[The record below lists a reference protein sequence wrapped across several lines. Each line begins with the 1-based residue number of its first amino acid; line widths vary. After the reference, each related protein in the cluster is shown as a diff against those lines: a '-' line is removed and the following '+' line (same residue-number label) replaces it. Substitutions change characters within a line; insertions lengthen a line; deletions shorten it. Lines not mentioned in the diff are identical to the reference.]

1 MCATTSGFLRFC
13 MQVCVHVP
21 DAPSGIQEN
30 FTPTFSGGLSGQGTK
45 VSHRGLRV
53 AGFCLLALGP

>member
-1 MCATTSGFLRFC
+1 